1 MGIYSEEY
9 EAVLREVVDKVIDR
23 YKLQGVS
30 LGHFGYGSISCLNV
44 GWPGIN
50 LRKAVP
56 EISKRAKWKY

>member
-30 LGHFGYGSISCLNV
+30 LGHFGYGSISCLSV
-44 GWPGIN
+44 G
-50 LRKAVP
+50 
-56 EISKRAKWKY
+56 